1 MVERRRRIFET
12 IVERAAEQ
20 HGLFGVADAREL
32 DIDPGYLRKM
42 AAAGKLEHRWRGV
55 YRVRAIP
62 MTTRDEFHEAVFWA
76 GQGAVVAGE
85 AALALWDL
93 ADVNPRQIEI
103 ALFRGRAARREHHNP
118 RVRLL
123 RHRVAPND
131 VDEVDNIPVVNAKT
145 AIAQAITGGTDSGLV
160 RQAITAARGRQLV
173 GEVAEARLRVALDER
188 DRTGKVV
195 AVR

>member
-1 MVERRRRIFET
+1 VAERGRTFEAV
-12 IVERAAEQ
+12 VERAAEQ
-20 HGLFGVADAREL
+20 HGLFDVDNAREL
-32 DIDPGYLRKM
+32 GIDPGYLRKM
-42 AAAGKLEHRWRGV
+42 AATGKLQHRWRGV

-62 MTTRDEFHEAVFWA
+62 VTARDEFHEAVFWA

-93 ADVNPRQIEI
+93 ADVNPRQIEV
-103 ALFRGRAARREHHNP
+103 ARFRGRPARREQDNP
-118 RVRLL
+118 RVRVQ
-123 RHRVAPND
+123 RHRVTAHD

-160 RQAITAARGRQLV
+160 RQAITAARGRQLI

-188 DRTGKVV
+188 DHTGKVV